1 MSNLT
6 DFPANFL
13 WGAATSA
20 YQVEGSPLADG
31 AGPNIWHRFSHTP
44 GRILNGDTGDVACDH
59 YRRYPED
66 IAIMQRLGL
75 NAYRFSLAWSRVLP
89 EGRGRINSKGL
100 DFYQRLVDTLL
111 ERGIVPFIT
120 LYHWDL
126 PLALE
131 AQGGWLNRDS
141 AFWFAEYAQ
150 ILFRVLSDRV
160 RFWITLNEPWV
171 IADKGYLHGIH
182 APGHTDRFAMPVVSH
197 NLLRAHALAVQAY
210 RTLGRDKIG
219 IAVNV
224 EPQYPASEQPEDRA
238 ARDRAQAY
246 INRYYLDPIFFGS
259 YPEILPELFGPG
271 WPEFS
276 AADLKSISQPIDFL
290 GINYYS
296 RAVVRHDPRVYPTR
310 ASSVRQ
316 EQSDYTALDWEIYPQ
331 GLLDMLLW
339 IKDRYGKVPL
349 YITENGAAFSDPP
362 VASGPIEDPHRTAY
376 LRDHLRAAH
385 TAIQQGVDLYGYF
398 VWSLLDN
405 FEWQHGYS
413 KRFWIVHVDFASQ
426 KRTPKA
432 SAYFYAQIAHT
443 RGAAL
448 FEEES

>member
-1 MSNLT
+1 M
-6 DFPANFL
+6 
-13 WGAATSA
+13 
-20 YQVEGSPLADG
+20 
-31 AGPNIWHRFSHTP
+31 
-44 GRILNGDTGDVACDH
+44 
-59 YRRYPED
+59 
-66 IAIMQRLGL
+66 
-75 NAYRFSLAWSRVLP
+75 
-89 EGRGRINSKGL
+89 
-100 DFYQRLVDTLL
+100 
-111 ERGIVPFIT
+111 
-120 LYHWDL
+120 
-126 PLALE
+126 
-131 AQGGWLNRDS
+131 
-141 AFWFAEYAQ
+141 
-150 ILFRVLSDRV
+150 
-160 RFWITLNEPWV
+160 
-171 IADKGYLHGIH
+171 
-182 APGHTDRFAMPVVSH
+182 
-197 NLLRAHALAVQAY
+197 
-210 RTLGRDKIG
+210 
-219 IAVNV
+219 
-224 EPQYPASEQPEDRA
+224 
-238 ARDRAQAY
+238 
-246 INRYYLDPIFFGS
+246 
-259 YPEILPELFGPG
+259 FGPG

-296 RAVVRHDPRVYPTR
+296 RAVVRHDPGVYPTR

-362 VASGPIEDPHRTAY
+362 LISGPIEDPHRTAY

-385 TAIQQGVDLYGYF
+385 RAIQQGVDLYGYF

-413 KRFWIVHVDFASQ
+413 KRFGIVHVDFASQ